1 MVSIHNTREFHNYTY
16 NFEEDVFKV
25 NKETILS
32 YLQNNEPIIYN
43 NIINNDKLKHK
54 LNSPYQ
60 YFTIF
65 IPVNMN
71 DSYDLLTHLYESPIT
86 LENFNKMIVNT
97 SKNLQTFTNNQRYH
111 TYDIIIPNISV
122 LNGMIHLI
130 KI

>member
-60 YFTIF
+60 KFTIF
-65 IPVNMN
+65 VPVNTN
-71 DSYDLLTHLYESPIT
+71 DSYNLLAHLYESSIT
-86 LENFNKMIVNT
+86 LESFNKMIVNT
-97 SKNLQTFTNNQRYH
+97 SKNLQTFANNQTYH
-111 TYDIIIPNISV
+111 TYDVIIPNIPV